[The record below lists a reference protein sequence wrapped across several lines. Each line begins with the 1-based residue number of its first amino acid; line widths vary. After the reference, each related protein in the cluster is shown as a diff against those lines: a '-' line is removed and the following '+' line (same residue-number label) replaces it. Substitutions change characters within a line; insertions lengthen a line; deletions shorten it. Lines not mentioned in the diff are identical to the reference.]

1 MEANDDEH
9 DSDEEDGRQHEFH
22 DKSVLLLRME
32 NKKKMTEIDLKKI
45 ETRILAT
52 KYLKSCF

>member
-1 MEANDDEH
+1 MEANDEH
-9 DSDEEDGRQHEFH
+9 DSDEEDERQHEFH
-22 DKSVLLLRME
+22 DKSVLLRME

>member
-1 MEANDDEH
+1 MEANDEH
-9 DSDEEDGRQHEFH
+9 DSDEEDERQHEFH
-22 DKSVLLLRME
+22 GKSVLLLQME

-45 ETRILAT
+45 EIQILAT